1 MWISPAAAIFCGWV
15 SRWADE
21 LNEEQAKRIRTLE
34 LLNTSS
40 GGGARVYD
48 MYVRV
53 PATSATGIVGLRTTD
68 NKPQTRK
75 FMENGLLII
84 EHNGQRYDAAGRQL
98 K

>member
-1 MWISPAAAIFCGWV
+1 MTIEERAEQAVALKN
-15 SRWADE
+15 SRCNCCQAVLAVLRDQTG
-21 LNEEQAKRIRTLE
+21 LSEEQAKRIRTLE

-68 NKPQTRK
+68 RKPTAPTSP
-75 FMENGLLII
+75 F
-84 EHNGQRYDAAGRQL
+84 A
-98 K
+98 